1 MSGSATGSECAGT
14 AGDRGYHAPADRC
27 RCRGWMTS
35 LRWAAELAL
44 SREIELPTSHLLW
57 IALVV
62 TNLVVQILC
71 FLREESQPLHWAK
84 KVTTPLLLFS
94 AFLILWYHSGTAFSV
109 ASIILLAMGVGEI
122 GMEGSNVVTSRDG
135 PPTAPERWAV
145 TAAGLLFLLVNVFLG
160 TVLLVRIGAA
170 LPIAIGFGVA
180 LTWVT
185 IMLLLVFRLFE
196 PEKTV
201 RTQMLLYAPGL
212 VVLAA
217 GAVAALFGPPS
228 RLGVAAILLT
238 VSDSLVLIRLGAGF
252 DKATSSG
259 RRNLFVLMVV
269 ILLLYY
275 VYMGVLISTGSPFA
289 SGSSPSLA

>member
-1 MSGSATGSECAGT
+1 MPMS
-14 AGDRGYHAPADRC
+14 H
-27 RCRGWMTS
+27 M
-35 LRWAAELAL
+35 
-44 SREIELPTSHLLW
+44 LW
-57 IALVV
+57 IVLAVA
-62 TNLVVQILC
+62 NLVVQILC
-71 FLREESQPLHWAK
+71 FFRDQSRPLFWAK

-122 GMEGSNVVTSRDG
+122 GIEGSQVVTSQGR
-135 PPTAPERWAV
+135 PPTALERWSV

-160 TVLLVRIGAA
+160 TVLLIRISAA
-170 LPIAIGFGVA
+170 LPIAIGFGAAAAV
-180 LTWVT
+180 VT
-185 IMLLLVFRLFE
+185 TMLMLVFKLFA

-217 GAVAALFGPPS
+217 GAVAALSGPVS
-228 RLGVAAILLT
+228 RLGVAAIILT
-238 VSDSLVLIRLGAGF
+238 VSDSLVLIRMGAGF
-252 DKATSSG
+252 DKTTPRG
-259 RRNLFVLMVV
+259 KGNLFVLMVA

-289 SGSSPSLA
+289 G